1 MDTREPLPPLAP
13 LEEACTVVLL
23 RDGAAGLE
31 VLMLERPGTSRSF
44 AGAWVFPGGK
54 VDPADRQGPGGTPL
68 TGGRLPGGRLS
79 AIQAA
84 DAAAR
89 TAGLRE
95 VLEETGQ
102 LLRSDSLVPLSQ
114 WTPMQRLP
122 RRYRTW
128 FFLAEAPSAQVR
140 LNPGEHVDHA
150 WLAPAAALARHARGE
165 MQLVPPTWVT
175 LHQLAGWATVGQ
187 ALEAATAATPFS
199 YNSHLLP
206 PAMSPGVPAATG
218 DGGVATPAAPSGVVW
233 AGDEAYPE
241 AGSEGT
247 AGARHRLTMTKLP
260 WVFERT
266 GF

>member
-1 MDTREPLPPLAP
+1 MNTHEPLPPLAP
-13 LEEACTVVLL
+13 LEDACTVVLL

-54 VDPADRQGPGGTPL
+54 VDPEDRQGPGG
-68 TGGRLPGGRLS
+68 RLPGVQL
-79 AIQAA
+79 A
-84 DAAAR
+84 DDAAR

-102 LLRSDSLVPLSQ
+102 LLRSDSLVPLSR

-122 RRYRTW
+122 RRFRTW
-128 FFLAEAPSAQVR
+128 FFLAETPSAQVR

-150 WLAPAAALARHARGE
+150 WLAPAEALARHARGE

-218 DGGVATPAAPSGVVW
+218 DGGVAASGAPSGVVW

-241 AGSEGT
+241 AGSEGA

-266 GF
+266 GL